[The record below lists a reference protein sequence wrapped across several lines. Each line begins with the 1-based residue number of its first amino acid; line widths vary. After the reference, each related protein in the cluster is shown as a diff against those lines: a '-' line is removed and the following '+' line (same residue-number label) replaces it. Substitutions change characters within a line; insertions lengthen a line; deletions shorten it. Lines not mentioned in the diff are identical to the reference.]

1 MRVGVTLFAQNH
13 RDWPRF
19 LAAEAG
25 DDPGMGPEVLDETIY
40 EDELRLGR
48 MVEPLGFD
56 SLWTVEHH
64 FTPYTMV
71 TNPMQFLAYFA
82 GCTERIGLG
91 TMVVVSPW
99 HDPIRVA
106 EGIIAL
112 DHMLQGRPL
121 TIGLGRGAGRREF
134 GGLRVS
140 MDESRDLFAEQLA
153 VLRLALTQ
161 EWFSYAGEHYDIPRT
176 SLRPRPRERCDVLD
190 HLHCAWGS
198 PSTIPIAASAGL
210 RPLFIPQKD
219 WAAYAGELAEYD
231 QIRAD
236 HGLPRAAPT
245 IVVWVYCAAT
255 EAEAEEGAKR
265 YIPEYVESLVH
276 HYELTGRHFGATKDY
291 DYYAR
296 LSSYLRHG
304 GAAEMTQMYLDNHV
318 WGTPEQCHERLMK
331 IVDVLDPDQ
340 FICAFRYG
348 AMPALVAEASMRLFA
363 AEVLPTLQAGDEHVM
378 AGRR

>member
-25 DDPGMGPEVLDETIY
+25 DDPSTGPEVPDESIY
-40 EDELRLGR
+40 DGELHLGR
-48 MVEPLGFD
+48 LAEPLGFD

-71 TNPMQFLAYFA
+71 TNPLQFLAYFA
-82 GCTERIGLG
+82 GCTEEIGFG

-106 EGIIAL
+106 EGIIGL
-112 DHMLQGRPL
+112 ELMLQGRPL

-140 MDESRDLFAEQLA
+140 MDESREMFAEQLD

-161 EWFSYAGEHYDIPRT
+161 EWFSYHGRHYDIPRT
-176 SLRPRPRERCDVLD
+176 SLRPRPRADSTVLD
-190 HLHCAWGS
+190 RLHCAWGS

-219 WAAYAGELAEYD
+219 WASYAGELAEYD
-231 QIRAD
+231 RIRSD
-236 HGLPRAAPT
+236 QGFDPAAPT
-245 IVVWVYCAAT
+245 IVVWVYCADT
-255 EAEAEEGAKR
+255 EEEAREGAHR
-265 YIPEYVESLVH
+265 YLPEYVESLVH
-276 HYELTGRHFGATKDY
+276 HYELTGRHFSATKDY

-296 LSSYLRHG
+296 LSSYLRSA
-304 GAAEMTQMYLDNHV
+304 GADEMTQMYLDNHV
-318 WGTPEQCHERLMK
+318 WGTPEQCHERLMR
-331 IVDVLDPDQ
+331 IVDVLGPDQ

-348 AMPALVAEASMRLFA
+348 AMPEDVAERSMRLFA
-363 AEVLPTLQAGDEHVM
+363 AEVLPALQMSDDAPVGEL
-378 AGRR
+378 R